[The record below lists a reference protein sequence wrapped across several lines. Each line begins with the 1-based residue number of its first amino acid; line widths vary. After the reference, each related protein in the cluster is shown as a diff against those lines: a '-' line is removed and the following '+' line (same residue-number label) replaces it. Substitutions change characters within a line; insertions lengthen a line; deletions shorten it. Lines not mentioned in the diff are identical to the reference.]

1 MKRYLCLVSIAII
14 TFHSCKKSDSGGIVT
29 PPPPAPA
36 VLTVLSVT
44 VNGLNNGSTYYGTNT
59 NPVLKFSFSAPINH
73 STVSNTFSVKNNNG
87 SIVPVNISYE
97 NSDSTIVLQPSS
109 SMSFITKYNSG
120 VSTGLLWN
128 LFTSCPEVK
137 TDIKNLGFTA
147 PYL

>member
-29 PPPPAPA
+29 PPPTPAS
-36 VLTVLSVT
+36 LTVLSVT
-44 VNGLNNGSTYYGTNT
+44 VNGSNNGLTYDGIKT

-73 STVSNTFSVKNNNG
+73 STVSNAFSVKNNNG

-97 NSDSTIVLQPSS
+97 NSDSTVVLQFSS
-109 SMSFITKYNSG
+109 SLSFITKYNSG

-137 TDIKNLGFTA
+137 TGMKNLGFTA